1 MIVFHFFVSV
11 LAGLV
16 SLLFCAAV
24 LAVTAKNRGRNAGGW
39 FFYALYLLPV
49 AFVHLLTLEKLKT
62 CPECGERVK
71 AAARTCK
78 HCQSALEA

>member
-1 MIVFHFFVSV
+1 MNVFPFLVIA
-11 LAGLV
+11 LAVVV
-16 SLLFCAAV
+16 SLIFCAAV
-24 LAVTAKNRGRNAGGW
+24 LAVAAKYRGRNAGGW
-39 FFYALYLLPV
+39 FLYALFLLPV
-49 AFVHLLTLEKLKT
+49 AFVNLITLEKLKT